1 MSSVA
6 SGEDASAPG
15 DRAARY
21 LARRDLWQFIGHVR
35 RRDRT
40 ALWNALCGLLREQ
53 HGRILPLQIEDA
65 AHPPAAAAP
74 RDRLMAH
81 VREVVNRLFVPLDNT
96 PEEMNLTAAA
106 WTRIPWGALSVL
118 DEMPAPNAC
127 RRIGASVRHGRHTIR
142 LYMLWRSELVP
153 RPQVAQISYEG
164 PQRFHTVTVPGLWVD
179 QEVADLGTLMLS
191 NDLLQ
196 ARDSSD
202 ISELLAAADDT
213 EREQLDRWRCAIC
226 SDGIDNDKNLMAA
239 HPPLVDTEGR
249 HVMHVFHQRCLQNL
263 RRSEGAW
270 ADVCPTCKQH
280 LRPRSLPEVWRP
292 QLTVLNAR
300 MGVALNARKG
310 INPYTVAV
318 QNLQP
323 GVGV

>member
-6 SGEDASAPG
+6 DGYEDASAPG

-21 LARRDLWQFIGHVR
+21 LARRGVWLFVGHVR

-40 ALWNALCGLLREQ
+40 ALWNALCGVLREE

-81 VREVVNRLFVPLDNT
+81 VREVVNRLFVPLDDT

-106 WTRIPWGALSVL
+106 WTSIPWGALSVF

-127 RRIGASVRHGRHTIR
+127 RRIGACVRHGPHTIR
-142 LYMLWRSELVP
+142 LYMLWRSEHAP

-164 PQRFHTVTVPGLWVD
+164 PQRFHTVQPVPGQWVD
-179 QEVADLGTLMLS
+179 QEVADLGKLMLL
-191 NDLLQ
+191 NDMIEV
-196 ARDSSD
+196 RDLSD
-202 ISELLAAADDT
+202 ISELRAAANDT
-213 EREQLDRWRCAIC
+213 EKEQLDRWRCALC

-239 HPPLVDTEGR
+239 HPPHVDAEGR

-263 RRSEGAW
+263 RRSAGAW
-270 ADVCPTCKQH
+270 ADACPTCKQH
-280 LRPRSLPEVWRP
+280 LAPRSLPEVWRP
-292 QLTVLNAR
+292 QHTVLHAR
-300 MGVALNARKG
+300 MG
-310 INPYTVAV
+310 INPYTVAID
-318 QNLQP
+318 
-323 GVGV
+323 